1 LRLPKFHSWVC
12 HTITSITE
20 YGAINNFTTETYE
33 TLHKEWV
40 KNPYRMSNKRDAT
53 SQMLRTVN
61 RKVIFVVILYDYW
74 LVLQCIIISI
84 NSTIIVIYL
93 GTKTGYN

>member
-1 LRLPKFHSWVC
+1 MNIFNYEQSLIIEWTKGFVKLLSSYSLSQLRLPKFHSWVY

-20 YGAINNFTTETYE
+20 YDAINNFTTETYE

-53 SQMLRTVN
+53 SQMLRTVS
-61 RKVIFVVILYDYW
+61 RKVMLSY
-74 LVLQCIIISI
+74 
-84 NSTIIVIYL
+84 
-93 GTKTGYN
+93 

>member
-1 LRLPKFHSWVC
+1 MNIFNYEQSLIIEWAKGFVKLLSSYSPSQLRLPKFHSWVY

-20 YGAINNFTTETYE
+20 YDAINNFITETYE

-53 SQMLRTVN
+53 SQMLHTVS
-61 RKVIFVVILYDYW
+61 RKE
-74 LVLQCIIISI
+74 
-84 NSTIIVIYL
+84 IYCHI
-93 GTKTGYN
+93 K